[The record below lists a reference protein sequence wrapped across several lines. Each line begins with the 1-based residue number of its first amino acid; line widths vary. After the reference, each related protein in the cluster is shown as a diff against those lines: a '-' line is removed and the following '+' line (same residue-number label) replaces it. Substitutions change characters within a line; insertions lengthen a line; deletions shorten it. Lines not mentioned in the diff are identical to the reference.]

1 MAERPSLFDWAVI
14 VLVVILQALPV
25 VAVALN
31 GVATDWAGT
40 ILPAGYTMQW
50 VETIRDDPR
59 FTDAV
64 MHSLFISITTLVISA
79 AVTVPAVLAAHCY
92 LPGLD
97 RWLAALVV
105 VPYAVPG
112 IVLGVGLLR
121 LYAGNYGVVL
131 TGSPWILVFGYV
143 PLGASFYYVPMKNNL
158 RALAVTEIMEAG
170 RIAGASDFSVLRRI
184 IVPSIMPALVVG
196 FVMNFA
202 LAISEFVY
210 ANLLVG
216 GFYPTIQILMNVLSS
231 GSGHLLSVLISA
243 YFIIVWASTSIL
255 LAVTSRHGELV

>member
-1 MAERPSLFDWAVI
+1 MADRPSPLDWAII

-25 VAVALN
+25 IAVALN
-31 GVATDWAGT
+31 GVATEWAGT
-40 ILPAGYTMQW
+40 VLPAGYTSQW
-50 VETIRDDPR
+50 VETVWNDPR
-59 FTDAV
+59 FATAV
-64 MHSLFISITTLVISA
+64 WHSLFISVTTLIVSA
-79 AVTVPAVLAAHCY
+79 AVSVPAVLAAHCY
-92 LPGLD
+92 LPALD

-143 PLGASFYYVPMKNNL
+143 PLGASFYYVPMKNSL
-158 RALAVTEIMEAG
+158 RGLAVTEIMEAG
-170 RIAGASDFSVLRRI
+170 RIAGASDFAILRRV

-231 GSGHLLSVLISA
+231 GSGHLLSVLIAA

-255 LAVTSRHGELV
+255 LAVTSPHGEIA